1 MGGVFPAVT
10 VRGCLYY
17 RAIAIPLSG
26 VASHFPI
33 EWYCGEV
40 EVRCPLWSKRP
51 MEPAEVESFGAR
63 YSTNM
68 KGLSGWE
75 VEMLQVLLVQIIIES
90 VTV

>member
-1 MGGVFPAVT
+1 
-10 VRGCLYY
+10 
-17 RAIAIPLSG
+17 
-26 VASHFPI
+26 
-33 EWYCGEV
+33 
-40 EVRCPLWSKRP
+40 